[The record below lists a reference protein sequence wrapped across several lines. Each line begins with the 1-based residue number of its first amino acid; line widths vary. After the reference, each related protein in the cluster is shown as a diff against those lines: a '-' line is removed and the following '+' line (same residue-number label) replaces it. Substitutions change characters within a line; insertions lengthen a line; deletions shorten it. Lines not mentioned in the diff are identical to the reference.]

1 MSWYVL
7 YSMLQT
13 SGGLLATV
21 PAGQAEETVAA
32 LRAGGYPSSCVIGRV
47 LPRERREFAPLVY
60 LV

>member
-1 MSWYVL
+1 
-7 YSMLQT
+7 MLQT

-21 PAGQAEETVAA
+21 LAGQAEEAVAA